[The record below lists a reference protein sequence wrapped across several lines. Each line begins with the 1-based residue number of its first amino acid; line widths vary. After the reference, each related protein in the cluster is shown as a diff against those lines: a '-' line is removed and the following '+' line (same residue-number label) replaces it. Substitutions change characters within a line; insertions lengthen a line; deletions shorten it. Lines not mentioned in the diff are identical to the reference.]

1 MKQGV
6 DVHKVFAEYFSTIKT
21 KALAYAVSQKLSEG
35 HICLDIE
42 KYNLFI
48 NEKTETELHELNPF
62 LCSGDFF
69 RGKEISK
76 DSFVSSSSQTD
87 KPFVLHA
94 NKLYLQRYFEY
105 ESEIIQQIKNFV
117 EKESFTWDLSEKLLG
132 RQKNLI
138 HALFES
144 SEDTDNLSAAESVN
158 WQLVAALTAIL
169 KKLSIVTGGPGT
181 GKTTTLAKIL
191 AILYSDNPNLK
202 VALAAPTGKAAARMK
217 ESLSQ
222 AKDSLAGL
230 SEEVKSQFDE
240 MEAKTIHRLL
250 GYKKNSP
257 YFKHNAENSLEYD
270 VIIIDESSM
279 ISAPMMAKLMTAIST
294 SARLIFLGDKNQLA
308 SVEAGS
314 VFGDICL
321 SLGDK
326 MNVFSESNAQ
336 LINTFIAQEKHKI
349 QPDFI
354 SSLPMSHLLSEHIV
368 ELKRSYRFKSTEG
381 IGLFSKAL
389 IQGHI
394 SDKNYQDSEQCK
406 GEYVKV
412 EEDEN
417 SSLLDEF
424 MIKYKSYIEEE
435 DSKKA
440 LQKLN
445 DVRFL
450 CTVHE
455 GKYGVNHY
463 NRLIADFL
471 KKKGLLHPQNGFYE
485 NQPIIIMRNDYA
497 LGLFNGDVGII
508 RKDDKGVFK
517 AWFES
522 VDGSI
527 KQVLPGFISAYETVF
542 AMTIHKSQGSEF
554 TSVAVILPK
563 DEKLAI
569 LTRELLYT
577 GITRGKKEVVLF
589 GNKAVIDSAVLRK
602 VERASGIIERIQ

>member
-1 MKQGV
+1 MKQNI
-6 DVHKVFAEYFSTIKT
+6 DVHKIFADYFNSNIS

-42 KYNLFI
+42 KYNHLIFGK
-48 NEKTETELHELNPF
+48 EESELLEMNPF
-62 LCSGDFF
+62 LKQGDSFDIA
-69 RGKEISK
+69 EIIK
-76 DSFVSSSSQTD
+76 DSFITSSLD
-87 KPFVLHA
+87 VICPLVVNEGKVYLH
-94 NKLYLQRYFEY
+94 RYFEY
-105 ESEIIQQIKNFV
+105 ETEIIQQIKNFV
-117 EKESFTWDLSEKLLG
+117 EQESTTLDLSENILSH
-132 RQKNLI
+132 QTDLI
-138 HALFES
+138 HTLFES
-144 SEDTDNLSAAESVN
+144 SDDTGNLPSAESVN
-158 WQLVAALTAIL
+158 WQLVAALTAII
-169 KKLSIVTGGPGT
+169 KKLSIITGGPGT
-181 GKTTTLAKIL
+181 GKTTTVAKIL
-191 AILYSDNPNLK
+191 AILYSDCPMLK

-217 ESLSQ
+217 ESLSH

-230 SEEVKSQFDE
+230 SEEVKSLFDD

-257 YFKHNAENSLEYD
+257 YFKHNADNTLEYD

-279 ISAPMMAKLMTAIST
+279 ISAPMMAKLMTSIST

-308 SVEAGS
+308 SVDAGS

-321 SLGDK
+321 SLGDN

-336 LINTFIAQEKHKI
+336 FINAFIAQDKLKI
-349 QPDFI
+349 QTDFI
-354 SSLPMSHLLSEHIV
+354 SSLPMSHLLSEHII
-368 ELKRSYRFKSTEG
+368 ELKRSHRFKSTEG

-394 SDKNYQDSEQCK
+394 SDKDYKDSEQCK

-412 EEDEN
+412 VGDDN

-424 MIKYKSYIEEE
+424 MIKYKSYIEEKVI
-435 DSKKA
+435 KKA

-463 NRLIADFL
+463 NMLITEFL
-471 KKKGLLHPQNGFYE
+471 KKKDLLNPQNGFYE
-485 NQPIIIMRNDYA
+485 NQPIIIKRNDYA

-522 VDGSI
+522 VDGSV

-554 TSVAVILPK
+554 TSVAVILPN
-563 DEKLAI
+563 DENLAI

-577 GITRGKKEVVLF
+577 GITRGKKEVVIF
-589 GNKAVIDSAVLRK
+589 GDKAVIDSAALRK

>member
-1 MKQGV
+1 MPQNI
-6 DVHKVFAEYFSTIKT
+6 DVHKVFADYFNSNIS

-42 KYNLFI
+42 NYNHLIFGK
-48 NEKTETELHELNPF
+48 EESELLEMNPF
-62 LCSGDFF
+62 LKQG
-69 RGKEISK
+69 
-76 DSFVSSSSQTD
+76 DSFRIDEIIEDPIITSSLD
-87 KPFVLHA
+87 VICPLVINEGKVYLH
-94 NKLYLQRYFEY
+94 RYFEY
-105 ESEIIQQIKNFV
+105 ESEIIQQIANFI
-117 EKESFTWDLSEKLLG
+117 EQESATMDLSENILS
-132 RQKNLI
+132 RQTDLI
-138 HALFES
+138 RTLFES
-144 SEDTDNLSAAESVN
+144 SDDTDNLSSAESVN
-158 WQLVAALTAIL
+158 WQLVAALTAII
-169 KKLSIVTGGPGT
+169 KKLSIITGGPGT
-181 GKTTTLAKIL
+181 GKTTTVAKIL
-191 AILYSDNPNLK
+191 AILYSDCPTLK

-230 SEEVKSQFDE
+230 SEGVKSQFDH

-257 YFKHNAENSLEYD
+257 YFKHNADNTLEYD
-270 VIIIDESSM
+270 VIVIDESSM
-279 ISAPMMAKLMTAIST
+279 ISAPMMAKLMTSIST

-308 SVEAGS
+308 SVDAGS

-326 MNVFSESNAQ
+326 MNVFSEEITGFYNG
-336 LINTFIAQEKHKI
+336 
-349 QPDFI
+349 FI
-354 SSLPMSHLLSEHIV
+354 SSEEKKIPDEFMTTEPINNLLGEHIV
-368 ELKRSYRFKSTEG
+368 ELKRSHRFKNTEG

-394 SDKNYQDSEQCK
+394 SDKDYKDSEECK

-412 EEDEN
+412 VGDEN

-424 MIKYKSYIEEE
+424 MIKYKSYIEEK
-435 DSKKA
+435 DIKKA

-463 NRLIADFL
+463 NMLISEFL
-471 KKKGLLHPQNGFYE
+471 KKKALLNPQNGFYE
-485 NQPIIIMRNDYA
+485 NQPIIIKRNDYA

-508 RKDDKGVFK
+508 RKDDKAVFK

-522 VDGSI
+522 VDGSV

-554 TSVAVILPK
+554 TSVAVVLPN
-563 DEKLAI
+563 DENLAI

-577 GITRGKKEVVLF
+577 GITRGKKEVVIF
-589 GNKAVIDSAVLRK
+589 GNKAVIDSAALRK